1 MRTDNNTSLNS
12 TQLKPLLKKITE
24 SPEEFLQFLGG
35 VIGLGEGL
43 YSSVVANSFTFF
55 STIKIANNFFGLRLL
70 NTMISIG
77 VRANW
82 YYNLGAG
89 ISIIKKFFS
98 LSFEEEQELS
108 ISQKFERH
116 LEKLNNKQMGHV
128 IGICLG
134 IYIYLYIMSQLSE
147 KSLNDL
153 FKSADYASTDD
164 LENLGTEIGRNF
176 DQVILIAGGLSNLFS
191 YIGNWM
197 DGITGNRTLFH
208 ALSTGMSFIFS
219 KKTQDKNLSIE
230 IKNLEQS
237 TTEINTLEILTL

>member
-128 IGICLG
+128 IQVIELYFMHFQLACLLYFPKRLK
-134 IYIYLYIMSQLSE
+134 IKIYLLKLRI
-147 KSLNDL
+147 
-153 FKSADYASTDD
+153 
-164 LENLGTEIGRNF
+164 
-176 DQVILIAGGLSNLFS
+176 LSNLQ
-191 YIGNWM
+191 
-197 DGITGNRTLFH
+197 L
-208 ALSTGMSFIFS
+208 
-219 KKTQDKNLSIE
+219 K
-230 IKNLEQS
+230 
-237 TTEINTLEILTL
+237 